1 MALEHKLRDMSAQTR
16 VLETT
21 LDRAS
26 KLVEDLS
33 AYVANLAGPGSGVAA
48 FGGGVA
54 AEEYLMFKASQEH
67 AMASICQELNGG
79 GIMLGGIEFDGK
91 DACIAFAWEHL
102 TGDLTYH
109 CIPSLMYALC
119 MTSEKVVYNSDMQ
132 SDEIHAART
141 ARNPMQSAVVLSVN
155 TMISTPP
162 RHTRSGCPRTATGGR
177 TGTSRAELRGRLNSS
192 KGTSPSPSALG
203 LPSRS

>member
-177 TGTSRAELRGRLNSS
+177 AGTSRAGLRGHLNAS
-192 KGTSPSPSALG
+192 KGTSPSPLALG
-203 LPSRS
+203 SPSRS